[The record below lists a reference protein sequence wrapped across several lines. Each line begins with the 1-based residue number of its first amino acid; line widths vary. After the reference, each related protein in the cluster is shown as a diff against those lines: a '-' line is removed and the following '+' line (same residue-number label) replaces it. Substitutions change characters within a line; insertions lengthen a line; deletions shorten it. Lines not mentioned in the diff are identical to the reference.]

1 MTKAAMTKAVKRT
14 RARKRFEPARLKLS
28 ADTLHQPL
36 QRRSLHDQLVARLR
50 EMILGGEL
58 RPGSALPENKL
69 CDIFGVSRTPL
80 REAFKV
86 LASEGLIDL
95 RPHRT
100 PLVTSVDPEEIAAV
114 FEVMI
119 ALERLAGMRAARFAT
134 AEEIANLDNLHSQ
147 LVTLHRDGSRAEYFR
162 MNQKIHSEITRLA
175 RNAVLQSTWT
185 ALTAKI
191 VRARALANYDAKRWD
206 ESIQEHEQF
215 MNLLRAGDADRLA
228 DSLADHMRRTGSAVY
243 DMLIAAE
250 QKQKTGID
258 HEKISTTKR
267 DVRPR
272 GRDA

>member
-1 MTKAAMTKAVKRT
+1 MVIRT
-14 RARKRFEPARLKLS
+14 RARKRFEPARLELS

-36 QRRSLHDQLVARLR
+36 QRRSLHDQLIARLR

-69 CDIFGVSRTPL
+69 CDIFGISRTPL

-86 LASEGLIDL
+86 LAFEGLIDL

-100 PLVTSVDPEEIAAV
+100 PLVTPVDPEEIAAV

-119 ALERLAGMRAARFAT
+119 ALERLAGVRAARFAT
-134 AEEIANLDNLHSQ
+134 TEEIANLDNLHSQ

-175 RNAVLQSTWT
+175 RNAVLQSTWM

-191 VRARALANYDAKRWD
+191 VRARALANYDAKRWN

-215 MNLLRAGDADRLA
+215 MDMLRAGDADRFA

-243 DMLIAAE
+243 DMLISAE
-250 QKQKTGID
+250 QKQKQELATK
-258 HEKISTTKR
+258 KISTTRR
-267 DVRPR
+267 DV
-272 GRDA
+272 